1 MVLTLVVAVVGS
13 SASEEVG
20 VIVEPNVNAGV
31 DVGACACAVVVAVA
45 VAVGKAIEVEVAGVR
60 AVLNEND
67 VGAIAGLGT
76 ATTF

>member
-1 MVLTLVVAVVGS
+1 M
-13 SASEEVG
+13 
-20 VIVEPNVNAGV
+20 NAGV
-31 DVGACACAVVVAVA
+31 DVSACACAVVVAVA
-45 VAVGKAIEVEVAGVR
+45 VAVGNAIEVEVAGVR